1 MQASPVSAGT
11 LEAQNIRAILPHLP
25 SDRFVRPYHCPFFG
39 LTGRLC
45 GFFLSFKGQG
55 RLCLKQSFL
64 PARARMF
71 FRTYSSLRALPAAFK
86 QTRKNRVKFGFCPKN
101 AVSVVKVAKI
111 YKKTCERV
119 QKRPNNLT
127 I

>member
-25 SDRFVRPYHCPFFG
+25 SDRFVRPYHCPAFG

-45 GFFLSFKGQG
+45 GFFYLSKVRGAFVSNKVFPGA
-55 RLCLKQSFL
+55 RLYVFSGV
-64 PARARMF
+64 F
-71 FRTYSSLRALPAAFK
+71 FSSGVAAAFK

-111 YKKTCERV
+111 YIKTCERV